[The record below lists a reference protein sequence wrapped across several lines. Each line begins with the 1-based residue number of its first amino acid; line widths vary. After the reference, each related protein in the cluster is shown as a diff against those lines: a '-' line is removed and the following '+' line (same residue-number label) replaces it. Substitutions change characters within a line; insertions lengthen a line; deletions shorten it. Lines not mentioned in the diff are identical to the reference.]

1 MEELVMANLA
11 RWNPFRELTRFD
23 PFTDVEDFF
32 KEFGMRPAWRGI
44 EVEPQI
50 RLDVSEDD
58 QTYTVKAEIPGVRKE
73 DINVSVDGNLVSLSA
88 EVKSD
93 KEEKQGRKVVRR
105 ERYHG
110 SVSRSFTLAQDVDMN
125 RAEAKY
131 EDGVLHLTLPKKP
144 GAAAK
149 KLTVR

>member
-1 MEELVMANLA
+1 MTNLT
-11 RWNPFRELTRFD
+11 RWNPFRELAQFD

-32 KEFGMRPAWRGI
+32 KAFGMRPAWRGF

-50 RLDVSEDD
+50 KLDVSEDD
-58 QTYTVKAEIPGVRKE
+58 KTYTVKAEIPGVKKE

-88 EVKSD
+88 EVKSE
-93 KEEKQGRKVVRR
+93 KEEKEGKKVVRR

-110 SVSRSFTLAQDVDMN
+110 SVSRSFTLGSDVDMG

-144 GAAAK
+144 DAEAR
-149 KLTVR
+149 KLTVK

>member
-1 MEELVMANLA
+1 MANLT

-32 KEFGMRPAWRGI
+32 KEFGMRPAWRGF

-50 RLDVSEDD
+50 KLDVSEDD
-58 QTYTVKAEIPGVRKE
+58 KSYTVKAEIPGVKKE

-88 EVKSD
+88 EVKSE
-93 KEEKQGRKVVRR
+93 KEEKEGKKVVRR
-105 ERYHG
+105 ERYYG
-110 SVSRSFTLAQDVDMN
+110 AVSRSFTLGHDVDMN
-125 RAEAKY
+125 KAEAKY
-131 EDGVLHLTLPKKP
+131 EDGVLNLTLPKKP
-144 GAAAK
+144 GAEAK